1 MSQISTKL
9 LEHFSNDFVQL
20 FKTEY
25 DYNFIVKVGSQN
37 FKLHS
42 LILYQHSSFF
52 HRELSTAT
60 KKNNIIEITLTH
72 TSVESFKI
80 LIKLW
85 LKILMLELRD
95 VINAWV
101 EHWSFKI
108 QNIFTSYYKP
118 NTIPVISL
126 LQDNLRIEESEI
138 WDKVIQYGKEQTP
151 NLLSN
156 FEQ

>member
-37 FKLHS
+37 FKLYL

-52 HRELSTAT
+52 CRELSTTT

-80 LIKLW
+80 LIKYIYTGTITFEGVEPSTIFDL
-85 LKILMLELRD
+85 LVPSNKLGLAEL
-95 VINAWV
+95 V
-101 EHWSFKI
+101 S
-108 QNIFTSYYKP
+108 
-118 NTIPVISL
+118 
-126 LQDNLRIEESEI
+126 
-138 WDKVIQYGKEQTP
+138 
-151 NLLSN
+151 
-156 FEQ
+156 